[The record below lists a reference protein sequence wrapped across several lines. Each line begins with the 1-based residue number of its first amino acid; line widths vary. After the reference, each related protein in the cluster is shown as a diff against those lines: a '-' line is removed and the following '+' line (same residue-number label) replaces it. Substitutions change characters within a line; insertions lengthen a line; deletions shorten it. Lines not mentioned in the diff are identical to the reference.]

1 MNIKK
6 LLAMGSLAVLLS
18 ANLSGCMTVLT
29 VDNMKD
35 KTYYENT
42 SKQCATENLAGFVIN
57 QDGKLIMLSQNYV
70 YVFNDNDNTKKLK
83 HILTTPEFLNLK
95 QMSWTT
101 VDRNGAT
108 QSIDKY
114 DHNNSFSFNAK
125 FDFMYKSEREFIFLS
140 ELGLHNINTKLTSW
154 DKKMY
159 NGYGEI
165 KSHTHFIHLGGTMY
179 QHNNTTQEL
188 LKKSKHL
195 SKPYTFSII
204 CHNSEQV
211 TKKASAIRKA
221 GSLLILPFAVVGDV
235 LTFPFSMTGARLATN
250 GWH

>member
-70 YVFNDNDNTKKLK
+70 YVFDNNKTTEELKNILNTPKF
-83 HILTTPEFLNLK
+83 LTLK

-101 VDRNGAT
+101 VDRNRAT

-114 DHNNSFSFNAK
+114 DSDNRFSFYAR
-125 FDFMYKSEREFIFLS
+125 FDFLPKNESEFLLLKKLGFLGEFAGDWNDTNYGSIEKPRKHEIFLQ
-140 ELGLHNINTKLTSW
+140 
-154 DKKMY
+154 
-159 NGYGEI
+159 
-165 KSHTHFIHLGGTMY
+165 GTMY

-204 CHNSEQV
+204 CHSSEQV

-235 LTFPFSMTGARLATN
+235 LTFPFSMIGAGLATN